1 MTTAWQCMVL
11 DCALGRGTAVK
22 DITGTGR
29 WTSVVWTVSA
39 LCHTCRLQCRAA
51 TLSCRKTLV
60 STGFWPQ
67 WRRCNGQW
75 GRPCEHT
82 WLRLLKVLPPLTP
95 KSTSDGSGDFS
106 MKRKLKHSGFLV
118 VFFLISVIERDQTAC
133 VLSVVVWEFYH
144 VCPLK
149 KPLP

>member
-60 STGFWPQ
+60 STGF
-67 WRRCNGQW
+67 
-75 GRPCEHT
+75 
-82 WLRLLKVLPPLTP
+82 
-95 KSTSDGSGDFS
+95 
-106 MKRKLKHSGFLV
+106 
-118 VFFLISVIERDQTAC
+118 
-133 VLSVVVWEFYH
+133 
-144 VCPLK
+144 
-149 KPLP
+149 